1 MKIIYFCIFYL
12 AIASTMHP
20 SDVDSANEHS
30 EELDRKFNLSTEN
43 ILEAVRNLKR
53 RIEST
58 NATPA
63 QIDAARTA
71 ALTSAQAAQNTLD
84 RQFLRNTLT
93 GPKRSSDEQ
102 GRPTLVIINKEE

>member
-1 MKIIYFCIFYL
+1 
-12 AIASTMHP
+12 MHP

-30 EELDRKFNLSTEN
+30 EELNRKFDLSTEN
-43 ILEAVRNLKR
+43 ILSAVRNLKK

-71 ALTSAQAAQNTLD
+71 AFTSAQAAQNTLD
-84 RQFLRNTLT
+84 RKFLESTLI
-93 GPKRSSDEQ
+93 GQKRSSDEQ